1 MKYGLI
7 VLAASMLVLAGCGG
21 KSIVPGNNFGG
32 SEKSAVGTGLH
43 PAIANA
49 ITELPV
55 PQPSSGPTALTTGPD
70 GNIWFTEYYRNSIG
84 VVNMATK
91 KIKHYHIATA
101 LARPVHITT
110 GPDGNLWFTESI
122 GNKVGKITPAGVITD
137 YALNI
142 PKSDPIG
149 IVSGPGGLLWFTEF
163 DSNRLAS
170 ISPTTGTITG
180 YAIPTA
186 HSHPG
191 YITVGSDGALW
202 FTEQSAN
209 KIGRFFLHGFNE
221 FALPANTRPEGIVAG
236 PDGNV
241 WFTEAGPSM
250 IGRITPS
257 GVITTFNTTTPNA
270 GPSRINVGPSSGGPA
285 LWFTEPTVNKIATIS
300 TTGVVTEF
308 PVPTSASGVN
318 GIAAGPDGNI
328 WFAEKNVNQ
337 IGIEAP

>member
-1 MKYGLI
+1 MKYAI
-7 VLAASMLVLAGCGG
+7 IALAASMLVLAGCGG
-21 KSIVPGNNFGG
+21 KSVLPAGNFGG
-32 SEKSAVGTGLH
+32 SQPSAMGHGLH
-43 PAIANA
+43 PSIATA

-55 PQPSSGPTALTTGPD
+55 PQPSSGPTGVTTGPD
-70 GNIWFTEYYRNSIG
+70 GNIWFTEYFRNSIG
-84 VVNMATK
+84 VIDVTTH
-91 KIKHYHIATA
+91 KIKHFHIATT
-101 LARPVHITT
+101 LARPVQIAT

-122 GNKVGKITPAGVITD
+122 GNKIGKITPAGVITD
-137 YALNI
+137 FALNI

-149 IVSGPGGLLWFTEF
+149 IVSGPGGLLWFTEL
-163 DSNRLAS
+163 DANRLAS
-170 ISPTTGTITG
+170 ISPTTGAITG

-202 FTEQSAN
+202 FTENTAN

-221 FALPANTRPEGIVAG
+221 YVLPAGSKPEGIATG

-250 IGRITPS
+250 IGRITPQ
-257 GVITTFNTTTPNA
+257 GVITTFNTTSPNA
-270 GPSRINVGPSSGGPA
+270 GPARINAGPTSGGSA
-285 LWFTEPTVNKIATIS
+285 LWFSEPTVNKIAQI
-300 TTGVVTEF
+300 TTSGAVTEF
-308 PVPTSASGVN
+308 SVPTSASGVN

-337 IGIEAP
+337 IGFETP

>member
-1 MKYGLI
+1 MKYALI
-7 VLAASMLVLAGCGG
+7 TLVASTLVLAGCGG
-21 KSIVPGNNFGG
+21 KSVLPTNNFGSSPQATTG
-32 SEKSAVGTGLH
+32 RGLH
-43 PAIANA
+43 PNIANA

-55 PQPSSGPTALTTGPD
+55 PQASSGPTDVTTGPD
-70 GNIWFTEYYRNSIG
+70 GNVWFTEYYRNSIG
-84 VVNMATK
+84 VVTVATK
-91 KIKHYHIATA
+91 KIKHYHIATT

-122 GNKVGKITPAGVITD
+122 GNKIGKITPAGVITD

-149 IVSGPGGLLWFTEF
+149 IVSGPGGLLWITEF
-163 DSNRLAS
+163 DANRLAS
-170 ISPTTGTITG
+170 ISPTTGAITG
-180 YAIPTA
+180 YAIPTP

-221 FALPANTRPEGIVAG
+221 YPLAANARPEGIATG

-250 IGRITPS
+250 IGRITPG

-270 GPSRINVGPSSGGPA
+270 GPSRINPGPASGGSA
-285 LWFTEPTVNKIATIS
+285 LWFTEPTANKIAQIT

-308 PVPTSASGVN
+308 AVPTSASGVN
-318 GIAAGPDGNI
+318 GISAGPDGNI

-337 IGIEAP
+337 IGIETP